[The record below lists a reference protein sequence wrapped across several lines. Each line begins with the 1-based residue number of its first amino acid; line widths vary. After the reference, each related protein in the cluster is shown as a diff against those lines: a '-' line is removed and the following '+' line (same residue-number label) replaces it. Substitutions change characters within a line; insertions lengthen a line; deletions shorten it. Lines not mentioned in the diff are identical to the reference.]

1 MTISIREMTD
11 GDFDQVVALWTTS
24 GVARPWN
31 DPAKDVEFARRG
43 PHSTVLVA
51 EEAGQ
56 VLATAMVGEDG
67 HRGWAYYVAVS
78 PDRQGHGVGRRIM
91 DAAEAWLKQ
100 RGVWKVQVMI
110 REDNAAVR
118 HFYES
123 LGYRDTRTTCWQKVL
138 E

>member
-1 MTISIREMTD
+1 LIR
-11 GDFDQVVALWTTS
+11 VVALWIAS

-31 DPAKDVEFARRG
+31 DPTKDVAFARRG

-56 VLATAMVGEDG
+56 VVATAMIGEDG
-67 HRGWAYYVAVS
+67 HRGWAHYVAVS
-78 PDRQGHGVGRRIM
+78 PDRQGHGVGRKIM

-110 REDNAAVR
+110 RGDNADVR
-118 HFYES
+118 HFYEH
-123 LGYRDTRTTCWQKVL
+123 LGYRDTRTTCRQKVL